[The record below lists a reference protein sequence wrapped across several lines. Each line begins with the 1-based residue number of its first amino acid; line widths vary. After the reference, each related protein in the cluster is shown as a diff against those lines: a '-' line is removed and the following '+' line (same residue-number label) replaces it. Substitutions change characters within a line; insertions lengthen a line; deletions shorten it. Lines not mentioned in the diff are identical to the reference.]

1 MINSLVRKE
10 YFTTLDILRFLAFF
24 CVFISHTFV
33 FSDFYV
39 SNKYIQFVITYFLTQ
54 GNLGVTFFFVLSG
67 FLITY
72 LLLGEYEAKKTV
84 EVSKFYMRRVLRI
97 WPVYFLVVL
106 VGFFLIPF
114 VLHNLVSFGVP
125 LEKVNVILQG
135 TELYRLTWYVFF
147 VANFDMVYNGAAA
160 FFLAILWSISVEEQF
175 YLVWPWVMRKKV
187 LDNFI
192 YVALV
197 LMCISGLYRYINID
211 DLNTL
216 RASSF
221 SFISDLITGAL
232 MAYVVYTKSQ
242 VKEYFS
248 RAKNN
253 TLYIL
258 TLSVPLAF
266 FVFKYVELKSFETHS
281 IFFNVLYALLPQV
294 LAIQFAVII
303 AYAAFSYV
311 PYVSS
316 YVGKKLVYLGQISYG
331 LYCYHCLGILFVKGL
346 FMLSLFSPYKSTV
359 LGFATGAVISFAI
372 TILLAHLSYL
382 YMEKPILRLKKKY
395 V

>member
-24 CVFISHTFV
+24 CVFISHIFV
-33 FSDFYV
+33 FSDFYI
-39 SNKYIQFVITYFLTQ
+39 SNKYMQFVVTYFLTQ

-72 LLLGEYEAKKTV
+72 LLLGEYEIKKTI

-97 WPVYFLVVL
+97 WPVYFLVV
-106 VGFFLIPF
+106 VIGFFLIPF
-114 VLHNLVSFGVP
+114 VLHNLVSFGISS
-125 LEKVNVILQG
+125 EKVHTILQG
-135 TELYRLTWYVFF
+135 TELYRLKWYALF

-175 YLVWPWVMRKKV
+175 YLIWPWVIRRKI
-187 LDNFI
+187 LDNFV
-192 YVALV
+192 YVALM
-197 LMCISGLYRYINID
+197 LMIVSGVYRYMNID

-232 MAYVVYTKSQ
+232 MAYVVYTKSH
-242 VKEYFS
+242 VKAFFS
-248 RAKNN
+248 NAKKVTFY
-253 TLYIL
+253 TLV
-258 TLSVPLAF
+258 LSVPFAF
-266 FVFKYVELKSFETHS
+266 FVFKYIELKSFETQS
-281 IFFNVLYALLPQV
+281 MFFNVLYAVLPQI
-294 LAIQFAVII
+294 LAIQFACVI

-311 PYVSS
+311 PCLNT

-331 LYCYHCLGILFVKGL
+331 LYCYHCLGILCVKGL
-346 FMLSLFSPYKSTV
+346 FMLSVFSVYKSTA
-359 LGFATGAVISFAI
+359 LGFVMGAIVSFVI
-372 TILLAHLSYL
+372 TILLAHFSYI
-382 YMEKPILRLKKKY
+382 YMEKPILRLKRRFM
-395 V
+395 

>member
-24 CVFISHTFV
+24 CVFISHVFV
-33 FSDFYV
+33 FSDFYI
-39 SNKYIQFVITYFLTQ
+39 SNKYMQFVVTYFLTQ

-72 LLLGEYEAKKTV
+72 LLLGEYRTKSTV
-84 EVSKFYMRRVLRI
+84 EISKFYMRRVLRI
-97 WPVYFLVVL
+97 WPVYFLVVI
-106 VGFFLIPF
+106 VGFFIIPF
-114 VLHNLVSFGVP
+114 VLRNLVAFELLS
-125 LEKVNVILQG
+125 EKANAILQG
-135 TELYRLTWYVFF
+135 TELYRFAWYAFF

-175 YLVWPWVMRKKV
+175 YLVWPWVIRKKV
-187 LDNFI
+187 LDNFVYI
-192 YVALV
+192 SSILMV
-197 LMCISGLYRYINID
+197 LSGVYRYMNMD

-248 RAKNN
+248 RVKNN

-258 TLSVPLAF
+258 ALSVPFAF

-294 LAIQFAVII
+294 LAIQFAFII

-311 PYVSS
+311 PYVNS

-346 FMLSLFSPYKSTV
+346 FMLSLFSSYKSTV
-359 LGFATGAVISFAI
+359 FGFVVGAIVAFIS
-372 TILLAHLSYL
+372 TIILAHLSYV
-382 YMEKPILRLKKKY
+382 YMEKPILRLKERF